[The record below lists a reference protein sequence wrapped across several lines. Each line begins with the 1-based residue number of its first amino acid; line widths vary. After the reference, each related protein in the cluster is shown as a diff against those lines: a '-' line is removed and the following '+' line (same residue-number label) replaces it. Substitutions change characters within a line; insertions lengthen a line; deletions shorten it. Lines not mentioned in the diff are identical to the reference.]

1 MPSSEQLA
9 TNSPRASKETA
20 RTGPARCEAKRF
32 SSPPRESKTRTRPL
46 AVPSART
53 PPSHAHAHVAAS
65 SARRSGREAPRRWYF
80 RIGSG
85 ASESESESESEESP
99 DAEEEEEEEEE
110 EEDAAESPPS
120 DDPRDPASSSRDD
133 VSPSVSYDDEA
144 EEEEEEGA
152 TSSSSPSSVGAGAIA
167 ARDDAVEGRPAN
179 PRRPEARRRL
189 MDCECRAPR

>member
-9 TNSPRASKETA
+9 TNSPRASKGPRA
-20 RTGPARCEAKRF
+20 RGRRGAGEALQLAA
-32 SSPPRESKTRTRPL
+32 EGVGARTRPL
-46 AVPSART
+46 AVRARGRR
-53 PPSHAHAHVAAS
+53 PPRAR
-65 SARRSGREAPRRWYF
+65 ARRRVVGEEVGEEAPRRWYF

-99 DAEEEEEEEEE
+99 RTRRRRRRRRRR
-110 EEDAAESPPS
+110 EEDAAESR
-120 DDPRDPASSSRDD
+120 PRTILGPR
-133 VSPSVSYDDEA
+133 VLVPGRRLPSVSYDDEA

-179 PRRPEARRRL
+179 PRRPEARRH
-189 MDCECRAPR
+189 

>member
-110 EEDAAESPPS
+110 EDAAESPPS

-152 TSSSSPSSVGAGAIA
+152 TSSSSPSSLGAGAIA
-167 ARDDAVEGRPAN
+167 ARDDALEGRPAN